1 MATKATPPRTT
12 KAKAGKGKT
21 QSKAMGLKK
30 GAAKS
35 RSAGS
40 GGD

>member
-1 MATKATPPRTT
+1 MATKATPARS
-12 KAKAGKGKT
+12 KADKAGKGKT

-35 RSAGS
+35 RGAGS